1 MKHLTGALA
10 LTFFLSI
17 IPISSKGH
25 EPAFTLDIDESGD
38 VQPLSDG
45 LLILRYLFGFSGSS
59 LTSGATS
66 TEAKRSDSDAITAYL
81 DEHRDE
87 LDIDFDG
94 NERPL
99 TDGLLILRYLFGFS
113 ESALTTGAVDALANR
128 QTSAEIGSYFE
139 TIVDTDG
146 DGIVDALDDRKPN
159 LTLLGEPTVEVTV
172 GAPYFDAGAAASD
185 QEDGDLTDKIIVTNL
200 SEADLQTPGTYTVRF
215 ELTDSGGNVVFAERT
230 VIVTSPSKTLSVLK
244 TGTSAETPQALL
256 QGDFAIIG
264 AFDAGIGYNS
274 CENDQGQGCPNMSW
288 SVANDSDRG
297 SVLEVRHSASGVHA
311 GLYIKTG
318 DSGPVDLSEFAGGTI
333 QFDVKVVSGDP
344 SMTMKIDCIYP
355 CTSND
360 FGLADASPGVW
371 VTYEVA
377 VDTLR
382 DRGLDLCQIDTGLV
396 IWASEYT
403 ETNFQLDAVQWV
415 ANENGSPTPTNCP
428 EPLPEPGA
436 DWVNPNLSAGYEAP
450 LSYPDFALAW
460 SDEFDGL
467 SLDSTYWNT
476 EVNGDGGGNNEL
488 QFYRAQNAYLREGL
502 LVIEA
507 REERFGGKNYTSA
520 RLTTEDKFEF
530 KYGRIDI
537 RAALPTGQGLWPALW
552 MLGANFK
559 EVGWPRSGEID
570 IMELVGQDDDRVFGT
585 VHWDNNGSKAQ
596 YPTSGGGFEVADEE
610 SFSNQYHVFSL
621 EWSESELEWFV
632 DGVRYQSFEI
642 NEGAGLD
649 AFRKAFFLIFN
660 IAVGGNLPGSPNSDT
675 QFPQYMHVDY
685 VRVYQGS

>member
-1 MKHLTGALA
+1 MNHFFRA
-10 LTFFLSI
+10 LTLTVWVLIFPVST
-17 IPISSKGH
+17 KGH
-25 EPAFTLDIDESGD
+25 DAVFTLDVDDSGD

-45 LLILRYLFGFSGSS
+45 LLTLRHLFGFSGAT
-59 LTSGATS
+59 LTTGATG
-66 TEAKRSDSDAITAYL
+66 EQGGRSDPQLITAYL
-81 DEHRDE
+81 DQHRDQ
-87 LDIDFDG
+87 LDIDLDG
-94 NERPL
+94 EVRPL
-99 TDGLLILRYLFGFS
+99 TDGLLILRHLFGFS
-113 ESALTTGAVDALANR
+113 DAALTAGAIDALATR

-159 LTLLGEPTVEVTV
+159 LTLLGESTVEVTA
-172 GAPYFDAGAAASD
+172 GTAYFDAGATASD
-185 QEDGDLTDKIIVTNL
+185 REDGDLTGEIIVTNL
-200 SEADLQTPGTYTVRF
+200 SEADLQTPGTYIVRF
-215 ELTDSGGNVVFAERT
+215 ELTDSGGNAVFAERT
-230 VIVTSPSKTLSVLK
+230 VIVTAPSKTLSVLK
-244 TGTSAETPQALL
+244 TGTSAETPLALL
-256 QGDFAIIG
+256 QGDFAILG

-274 CENDQGQGCPNMSW
+274 CENDQGQGCPNMDW
-288 SVANDSDRG
+288 SVANDPDRG

-318 DSGPVDLSEFAGGTI
+318 DSGPVDLGEFAGGTI
-333 QFDVKVVSGDP
+333 QFDVKVISGDP
-344 SMTMKIDCIYP
+344 GMTMKIDCIYP

-377 VDTLR
+377 VDDLR
-382 DRGLDLCQIDTGLV
+382 DQGLDICQIDTGLV

-403 ETNFQLDAVQWV
+403 GTTFQLDAVQWV
-415 ANENGSPTPTNCP
+415 ASEKGSSIPPNCP
-428 EPLPEPGA
+428 EPLPDPGA
-436 DWVNPNLSAGYEAP
+436 DWVNPNFPSGYEAP
-450 LSYPDFALAW
+450 LSYPDFSLAW
-460 SDEFDGL
+460 SDEFDGA

-507 REERFGGKNYTSA
+507 REETFGGKNYTSA

-596 YPTSGGGFEVADEE
+596 YPTSGGGFEVAGTE

-621 EWSESELEWFV
+621 EWSESKLEWFV
-632 DGVRYQSFEI
+632 DGVRYQSFDI
-642 NEGAGLD
+642 NDGAGLD

-660 IAVGGNLPGSPNSDT
+660 IAVGGNLPGSPNSGT